1 MVLGVVKGG
10 VRVCQ
15 GGSQESGDATN
26 KPYVAVLHRPLTIQP
41 WTFRVDWLGR
51 QKKRGGCGGGGC
63 GGGGERG
70 WGWLPTWWWLSR
82 MIEIWGA
89 SVQDSHYKLEN
100 LIRDLKIS
108 NDLYSNKFSH
118 PPEPGG

>member
-26 KPYVAVLHRPLTIQP
+26 KTYVAVLHRPLTIQP

-51 QKKRGGCGGGGC
+51 QKKRGGCGGGWGQRE
-63 GGGGERG
+63 GGGGY
-70 WGWLPTWWWLSR
+70 LPTWWWLSR
-82 MIEIWGA
+82 MIQKRLGA

-100 LIRDLKIS
+100 LNRDLKIS
-108 NDLYSNKFSH
+108 NDLYSNQLYH
-118 PPEPGG
+118 PPGSGG

>member
-1 MVLGVVKGG
+1 MVKGG

-51 QKKRGGCGGGGC
+51 HACEKKGEAAAGGGGRERVVVATYLR
-63 GGGGERG
+63 GGG
-70 WGWLPTWWWLSR
+70 
-82 MIEIWGA
+82 
-89 SVQDSHYKLEN
+89 
-100 LIRDLKIS
+100 
-108 NDLYSNKFSH
+108 
-118 PPEPGG
+118 

>member
-26 KPYVAVLHRPLTIQP
+26 KTYVAVLHRPLTIQP

-51 QKKRGGCGGGGC
+51 QKTRDGVVEAAAGGERKGGGGYLR
-63 GGGGERG
+63 GGESDD
-70 WGWLPTWWWLSR
+70 PT
-82 MIEIWGA
+82 IKTGGEC
-89 SVQDSHYKLEN
+89 QDTS
-100 LIRDLKIS
+100 
-108 NDLYSNKFSH
+108 
-118 PPEPGG
+118 